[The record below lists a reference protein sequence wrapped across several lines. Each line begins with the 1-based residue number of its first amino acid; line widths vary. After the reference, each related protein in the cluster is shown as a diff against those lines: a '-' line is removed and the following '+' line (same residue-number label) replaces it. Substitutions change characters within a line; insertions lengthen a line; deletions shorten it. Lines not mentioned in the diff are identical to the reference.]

1 VTYLKYTFATLGFAK
16 NASVVKLAPK
26 KATVAAS
33 AAERKLMAELEAMK
47 ALVEQLKSQNAAGGG
62 GGGGGMSEK
71 GAGGMD
77 ADAARMIAELQE
89 KLAAKQGALATEMG
103 GDGDDERAQQQRA
116 EYARRGIALVAFE
129 GESNTHPYFMNLD
142 EDAFRSNR
150 FMYIIDKVDTPLATY
165 LPRP

>member
-1 VTYLKYTFATLGFAK
+1 MTYLKYTFATLGFAK

-62 GGGGGMSEK
+62 GGGASEK

-150 FMYIIDKVDTPLATY
+150 FMYIIDKVRL
-165 LPRP
+165 